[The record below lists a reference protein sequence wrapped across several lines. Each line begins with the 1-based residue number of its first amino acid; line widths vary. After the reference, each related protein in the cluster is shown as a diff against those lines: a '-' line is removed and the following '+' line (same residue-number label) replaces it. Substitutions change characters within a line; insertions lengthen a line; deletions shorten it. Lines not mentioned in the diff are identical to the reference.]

1 MPVTPAAFDE
11 AGDTATNTG
20 FSQKLDDAPAPCLA
34 PVVGPASLVVVLRSV
49 LALLGEK
56 AW

>member
-1 MPVTPAAFDE
+1 MPATPAAFDE
-11 AGDTATNTG
+11 AGDTATNAD
-20 FSQKLDDAPAPCLA
+20 FSQKLDDALVPCLA
-34 PVVGPASLVVVLRSV
+34 PVVGPAFLVVLRSV